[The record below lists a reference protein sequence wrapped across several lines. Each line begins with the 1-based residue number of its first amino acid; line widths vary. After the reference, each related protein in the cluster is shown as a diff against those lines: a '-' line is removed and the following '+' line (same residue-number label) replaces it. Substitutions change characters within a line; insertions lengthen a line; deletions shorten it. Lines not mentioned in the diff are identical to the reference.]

1 MHGLPYRPHSQGVV
15 ERLHRVIQKGLICFK
30 LEKKKGYNI
39 DYSLSE
45 IIKIKNNTICRTI
58 KSTPNNIFFKEFNEQ
73 EIKKINELMLDSQKT
88 SNVYRNTFK
97 VNEKVLINDNF
108 NLKNNTIK
116 RNERKYGKWDI
127 NGIIVKEYSFNSYK
141 VKVTNNYK
149 NILKKEECYYI
160 HCTMLKKIDPDV
172 WKKINEE
179 QQNFIDG
186 YLKNI
191 YGNNKDSNDYYYSSA
206 DNSSISGSDFGICED
221 ENDILE
227 RINNK

>member
-1 MHGLPYRPHSQGVV
+1 MITDNGKEFKNKLLKNYCIHNNIIFCTDYHTVRILKELWSDCKD
-15 ERLHRVIQKGLICFK
+15 VIQKGLICFK
-30 LEKKKGYNI
+30 LQKKKGYNI

-149 NILKKEECYYI
+149 NILKK
-160 HCTMLKKIDPDV
+160 
-172 WKKINEE
+172 
-179 QQNFIDG
+179 
-186 YLKNI
+186 
-191 YGNNKDSNDYYYSSA
+191 
-206 DNSSISGSDFGICED
+206 
-221 ENDILE
+221 
-227 RINNK
+227 